1 MNATDEQDDPG
12 EASAPVVA
20 STALKS
26 MNLFFI
32 DNQVSWSDKAVLA
45 GDLVLW
51 PDDNKY
57 PSFVPV
63 ASARHPNFDGTIVV
77 LAGNRHIIVSLC
89 EGAYDSA
96 GVRKTMSA
104 KGDAGPEQYGI
115 AIDGIIQ
122 RVLLWRETDGGLGHE
137 DGVHPFAL
145 LQWMQRSH
153 PAEAAVIR
161 KALDQLYAK
170 PVAFVYVT
178 KDGQHEFLNREQVH
192 EHVEGM
198 LDQLSATLG
207 PADIVK
213 PVAGD
218 GATTTTTE

>member
-1 MNATDEQDDPG
+1 MNATDEQDDPSSP
-12 EASAPVVA
+12 EPIA
-20 STALKS
+20 STPLKS
-26 MNLFFI
+26 MKLFFI

-57 PSFVPV
+57 PAFVPV
-63 ASARHPNFDGTIVV
+63 ASAKHPNFDGTIVV

-89 EGAYDSA
+89 EGAKDAA
-96 GVRKTMSA
+96 GVRKKMSA

-122 RVLLWRETDGGLGHE
+122 RVLLWRDPSLSSAMGGAS

-145 LQWMQRSH
+145 LQWMQRAH
-153 PAEAAVIR
+153 PLEAAIIR

-170 PVAFVYVT
+170 PVAFAYQAENG
-178 KDGQHEFLNREQVH
+178 KSEFIDREKVH

-207 PADIVK
+207 PSDIMK
-213 PVAGD
+213 AP
-218 GATTTTTE
+218 TP

>member
-1 MNATDEQDDPG
+1 MNATDEQDDPNEPG
-12 EASAPVVA
+12 AASAPVVA
-20 STALKS
+20 STTLKS
-26 MNLFFI
+26 MKLFFI

-57 PSFVPV
+57 PAFVPV

-77 LAGNRHIIVSLC
+77 LAGNRHIILSLC

-96 GVRKTMSA
+96 GVRKKMSA

-122 RVLLWRETDGGLGHE
+122 RVLLHREAEQGAE

-153 PAEAAVIR
+153 PVEAAVIR
-161 KALDQLYAK
+161 KALDALYAK
-170 PVAFVYVT
+170 PVAFVYAT
-178 KDGQHEFLNREQVH
+178 KDGAHEFLNREQVH

-198 LDQLSATLG
+198 LDQLTATLG
-207 PADIVK
+207 PADIMK
-213 PVAGD
+213 PAPET
-218 GATTTTTE
+218 AP